1 MNEPPLMIDGSRV
14 VEYSVF
20 DRSVAPSGRVSVA
33 VGGLPVD
40 LNAIAGVIV
49 AENLVDGGF
58 FLLHCNER
66 WETLAAGH
74 YPDRAAA
81 RHSAEAAYSGLPAR
95 WTPFHELS
103 AEEAAEVE
111 TIRTFLRQL
120 AAEFPDQ

>member
-1 MNEPPLMIDGSRV
+1 MNEPPLMIDGARV
-14 VEYSVF
+14 VEYAVF
-20 DRSVAPSGRVSVA
+20 DRRVAPSGRVSVA

-40 LNAIAGVIV
+40 LKSIAGVIV
-49 AENLVDGGF
+49 AENLVDGGCS
-58 FLLHCNER
+58 LLHCNER

-81 RHSAEAAYSGLPAR
+81 RRSAEGAYSGLTAQ
-95 WTPFHELS
+95 WKPFHELS

-111 TIRTFLRQL
+111 TTRTFLRQL